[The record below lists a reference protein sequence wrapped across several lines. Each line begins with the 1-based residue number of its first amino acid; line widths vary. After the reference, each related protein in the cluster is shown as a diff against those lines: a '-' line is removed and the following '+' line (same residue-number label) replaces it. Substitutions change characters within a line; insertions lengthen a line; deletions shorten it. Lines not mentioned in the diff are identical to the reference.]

1 MASASNTNPLL
12 EYVEEGKTYEV
23 DFGDTWNDG
32 NSSKYSY
39 HTIKC
44 NYTNR
49 VSFAIK
55 LDFFLC

>member
-39 HTIKC
+39 HTIKD
-44 NYTNR
+44 R
-49 VSFAIK
+49 KSVV
-55 LDFFLC
+55 